1 MKNMTLANIAQ
12 AVGGTLDAKML
23 PEAVSAEHTQAQS
36 VVLDSRL
43 VEPGG
48 IFIATRGEHVDGH
61 SFIDQ
66 VFDAGAL
73 GVICEEA
80 PVQPLSLIHI

>member
-73 GVICEEA
+73 GVI
-80 PVQPLSLIHI
+80 